1 MKEKIKLLSSL
12 PLFAG
17 VEEDKLNV
25 MLTDGSCEK
34 SFRRDEV
41 IESGENGE
49 NRLCVILSGSAVVYS
64 SDSERQ
70 VVLRTLGRGNMFGVA
85 SLFGGSEDLISRV
98 KAKSPCTVLFIQ
110 ETALGRL
117 FESSSRAMYN
127 YIGYLTGRI
136 RFLTG
141 RIACF
146 TAGSAERRL
155 ALYISS
161 LCSEANSNE
170 ITLDVPAVT
179 LSDILNIGRA
189 SLYRAFEKLESDG
202 LIIKKGKF
210 LTITDRELLN
220 TKYN

>member
-1 MKEKIKLLSSL
+1 MKEKIKLISEL

-17 VEEDKLNV
+17 VEEDKLTL
-25 MLTDGSCEK
+25 MLSDGSTEK
-34 SFRRDEV
+34 NFRRDQI
-41 IESGENGE
+41 IESCENGE

-64 SDSERQ
+64 SDSGRQ

-85 SLFGGSEDLISRV
+85 SLFGGSEDFISRV
-98 KAKSPCTVLFIQ
+98 KAKTPCTVLFIT
-110 ETALGRL
+110 EKAVGRL

-127 YIGYLTGRI
+127 YIGFLTGRI

-155 ALYISS
+155 ALYIYS

-189 SLYRAFEKLESDG
+189 SLYRAFEKLKSDG
-202 LIIKKGKF
+202 LIIKNGKF
-210 LTITDRELLN
+210 LTITDREFLN
-220 TKYN
+220 KKYN

>member
-12 PLFAG
+12 PLFAE

-25 MLTDGSCEK
+25 MLTDGSNEK

-85 SLFGGSEDLISRV
+85 SLFGGSEDFVSRI
-98 KAKSPCTVLFIQ
+98 KAKSPCSILFIS
-110 ETALGRL
+110 ESALGRL

-127 YIGYLTGRI
+127 YIGFLTGRI

-210 LTITDRELLN
+210 LTITDRELLT

>member
-25 MLTDGSCEK
+25 MLTDGSNEK

-85 SLFGGSEDLISRV
+85 SLFGGSEFS
-98 KAKSPCTVLFIQ
+98 
-110 ETALGRL
+110 
-117 FESSSRAMYN
+117 
-127 YIGYLTGRI
+127 I
-136 RFLTG
+136 R
-141 RIACF
+141 RR
-146 TAGSAERRL
+146 TAG
-155 ALYISS
+155 I
-161 LCSEANSNE
+161 
-170 ITLDVPAVT
+170 VK
-179 LSDILNIGRA
+179 RA
-189 SLYRAFEKLESDG
+189 SGASRPQRPK
-202 LIIKKGKF
+202 
-210 LTITDRELLN
+210 
-220 TKYN
+220 

>member
-110 ETALGRL
+110 EAALGRL

-127 YIGYLTGRI
+127 YIGFLTGRI

-189 SLYRAFEKLESDG
+189 SLYRAFDALAEDG
-202 LIIKKGKF
+202 VIIREGK
-210 LTITDRELLN
+210 TIKILSKELLDN
-220 TKYN
+220 Y

>member
-1 MKEKIKLLSSL
+1 MKEKIEMLSRL
-12 PLFAG
+12 PLFEG
-17 VEEDKLNV
+17 VEEDKIAQ
-25 MLTDGSCEK
+25 MLRFGTVERD
-34 SFRRDEV
+34 FRRDEV
-41 IESGENGE
+41 IESCENGE

-64 SDSERQ
+64 SDSGRQ

-85 SLFGGSEDLISRV
+85 SLFGGSEDYISRV
-98 KAKSPCTVLFIQ
+98 KAKVSCSVLFIS
-110 ETALGRL
+110 ETALGQL
-117 FESSSRAMYN
+117 FESNSRAMYN
-127 YIGYLTGRI
+127 YIGFLTGRI

-170 ITLDVPAVT
+170 IVLDVPAVT
-179 LSDILNIGRA
+179 LSDILNVGRA
-189 SLYRAFEKLESDG
+189 SLYRAFEKLETDG
-202 LIIKKGKF
+202 LIKKNGKT
-210 LTITDRELLN
+210 LTICDRELLN

>member
-41 IESGENGE
+41 IESCENGK
-49 NRLCVILSGSAVVYS
+49 NRLCGILSGSAVVYS

-110 ETALGRL
+110 EAPLGRL

-127 YIGYLTGRI
+127 YIGFLTGRI

-189 SLYRAFEKLESDG
+189 SLYRAFEKLEGDG